1 MNKKNESNSDILSNK
16 SVEDLR
22 NIAVSMGLVDSN
34 TFKREDYY
42 NFISEGK
49 VPTPEFRSDK
59 ELQDLN
65 MQSLRQIAQGLGIR
79 QSYKYNKEEIVEEI
93 KKFQNSTR
101 KKTKDE
107 ILREKNIIDLREIAK
122 GLNIEKS
129 YNYKKEELIKLILEK
144 NDSIDENLDDF
155 YNAKEEELYNPDKN
169 LEIDYESTDKEEYS
183 CEENEKQ
190 NFKHLGI
197 ETDELS
203 DNATEIVETMEDVN
217 YVSGILDLHQDGYG
231 FLRTKNFLPSDGD
244 IYVSPSQ
251 IRRFRLR
258 NGDEVTGVVRP
269 SKEGETFNALIY
281 IKKVNGK
288 DPNKAINR
296 PYFDN
301 LTPIYPRE
309 KIILEHDKKD
319 IATRVIDLI
328 CPIGKGQRGLI
339 VSQPKSGKTTLL
351 KKIASS
357 ISANYPEIKLIVLL
371 IDERPE
377 EVTDMQRS
385 VKGDVVYSTF
395 DETPKN
401 HTRVAEMVID
411 RAKRLVEDKEDVVIL
426 LDSLTR
432 LSRAY
437 NLITP
442 SSGKTLSGGLDP
454 LSLHKPKRFF
464 GAARNIEEGGSLTIL
479 ATALIE
485 TGSRMDD
492 IIFEEFKGTG
502 NMELHLDRKLSER
515 RIFPA
520 IDIYK
525 SGTRKEEFLLNT
537 DELKY
542 SYKIRNAMNQE
553 SSKEITELLLDEIT
567 KTNTNKDYIRSTNIL
582 KDF

>member
-183 CEENEKQ
+183 CEESEKQ

-567 KTNTNKDYIRSTNIL
+567 KTNTNKDYIKSTNIL

>member
-1 MNKKNESNSDILSNK
+1 
-16 SVEDLR
+16 
-22 NIAVSMGLVDSN
+22 MGLTPEESF
-34 TFKREDYY
+34 TRQDYY
-42 NFISEGK
+42 NFITKGHR
-49 VPTPEFRSDK
+49 PEEKRSFTSYTKK
-59 ELQDLN
+59 ELE
-65 MQSLRQIAQGLGIR
+65 S
-79 QSYKYNKEEIVEEI
+79 
-93 KKFQNSTR
+93 
-101 KKTKDE
+101 KT
-107 ILREKNIIDLREIAK
+107 ILQLREIANSIDIK
-122 GLNIEKS
+122 QAYK
-129 YNYKKEELIKLILEK
+129 YKKSELIDQILSNQPNK
-144 NDSIDENLDDF
+144 NDPTKSLDQ
-155 YNAKEEELYNPDKN
+155 YTMAQLRE
-169 LEIDYESTDKEEYS
+169 
-183 CEENEKQ
+183 Q
-190 NFKHLGI
+190 AKHLGI
-197 ETDELS
+197 EEPYHYKKNQLIQLIEDHHEFDGEYSDLPQREELEEEIEEHKVVKELGIEMEDLS
-203 DNATEIVETMEDVN
+203 DNATEIVEKIEDAN
-217 YVSGILDLHQDGYG
+217 YVQGILDLHTDGYG
-231 FLRTKNFLPSDGD
+231 FLRTSNYLPGEGD

-258 NGDEVTGVVRP
+258 NGDKVMGIVRP
-269 SKEGETFNALIY
+269 SKPGESFNALIY
-281 IKKVNGK
+281 IKNVNDK
-288 DPNKAINR
+288 NPDDMINR

-301 LTPIYPRE
+301 LTPIYPKE
-309 KIILEHDKKD
+309 KITLEDRSGD
-319 IATRVIDLI
+319 LTTRIIDLI
-328 CPIGKGQRGLI
+328 SPIGRGQRGLI

-357 ISANYPEIKLIVLL
+357 IERNYPDLKLIVLL

-385 VKGDVVYSTF
+385 VKGEVVYSTF

-411 RAKRLVEDKEDVVIL
+411 RAKRLVEQKEDVVIL

-492 IIFEEFKGTG
+492 VIFEEFKGTG

-525 SGTRKEEFLLNT
+525 SGTRKEEFLLNGL
-537 DELKY
+537 ENEFNF
-542 SYKIRNAMNQE
+542 SIRNAMNYH
-553 SSKEITELLLDEIT
+553 SSAEITEMLLEELMKT
-567 KTNTNKDYIRSTNIL
+567 KNNQKFLKTTNMIRS
-582 KDF
+582 